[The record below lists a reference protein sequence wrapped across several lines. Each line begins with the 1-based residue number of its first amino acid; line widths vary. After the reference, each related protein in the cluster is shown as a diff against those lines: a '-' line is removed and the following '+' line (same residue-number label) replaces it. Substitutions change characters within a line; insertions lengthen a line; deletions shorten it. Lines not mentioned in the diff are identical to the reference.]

1 MVDRDDIIRM
11 AREAGC
17 KPFRSPEH
25 WDDVQVFATPNVL
38 ERFAALVAAAER
50 ESVAASSKRDLT
62 CVCGAVWD
70 GEQMVHAPPK
80 REWVGLT
87 DEEIQDLGY
96 LSEKFDASNSEWF
109 DRWGFARA
117 IEAKLKEKNKW

>member
-1 MVDRDDIIRM
+1 MMTREEVIRM
-11 AREAGC
+11 ARAAGF

-25 WDDVQVFATPNVL
+25 WDDVQVFATPDVL

-70 GEQMVHAPPK
+70 GEQMVHAPRK

-87 DEEIQDLGY
+87 DEEIDTAWRSVDYTVPYNQFRIDV
-96 LSEKFDASNSEWF
+96 
-109 DRWGFARA
+109 ARA
-117 IEAKLKEKNKW
+117 IEAKLQEKNA